1 MVTLK
6 RSEFTVA
13 IATLAL
19 LMYTLTLS
27 VISQVASPIITEK
40 TVGNVGSVK
49 AIGVG
54 VYWDENCTSEVSFI
68 DWGMLEPDSIENVTV
83 YIRNEGNSVASLS
96 METSNWN
103 PSNASNYMALSWDY
117 SEQSINPDDVVRI
130 TFTLSISA
138 TIEGITNFSFDITI
152 VGSG

>member
-1 MVTLK
+1 MVTSK

-19 LMYTLTLS
+19 LMYTLALS
-27 VISQVASPIITEK
+27 LVSQVASPLVTEK
-40 TVGNVGSVK
+40 SISNAGSVK

-54 VYWDENCTSEVSFI
+54 VYWDENCTSEISFI
-68 DWGMLEPDSIENVTV
+68 DWGMLEPGLSENVTV
-83 YIRNEGNSVASLS
+83 HIRNEGNSVASLS
-96 METSNWN
+96 METSNWS
-103 PSNASNYMALSWDY
+103 PSNASNYITLSWGY
-117 SEQSINPDDVVRI
+117 SGESIDPDEVVRI

-152 VGSG
+152 VGSS